1 MSLALLIQLF
11 AASLTSALLYVI
23 LKYFAKFK
31 VNNLHGLTAN
41 YLTASTF
48 SFLLNFDTNKLQ
60 LTTVSEFAPFAISVG
75 FLFIIVFYTAAL
87 TSQKAGIA
95 ITSIAGKMSM
105 VIPICAGIFLYN
117 DKVNGIRIFG
127 ILLAIIAVYLSSKKE
142 VDKEN
147 NSSTKNLWIYPL
159 LLFLGSG
166 LVDTCIKYSQ
176 QYYITASNMYLFFSV
191 LFGTAGVFG
200 LIATI
205 YNWIVKKVSVS
216 ITSILG
222 GVVLGI
228 VNYYSL
234 VFLVNCLA
242 FQGAESAIIFSIV
255 NILVVFFSVIL
266 ALLLFKEKPSK
277 INFIGLIIAFIAIL
291 VLSN

>member
-1 MSLALLIQLF
+1 MSPALLIQLF

-31 VNNLHGLTAN
+31 INNLHGLTAN

-48 SFLLNFDTNKLQ
+48 SFLLNFEANKLQ
-60 LTTVSEFAPFAISVG
+60 LSTVNEFAPFAISVG
-75 FLFIIVFYTAAL
+75 FLFILVFYTAAL

-117 DKVNGIRIFG
+117 DKINGLRIFG
-127 ILLAIIAVYLSSKKE
+127 IILAIVAVYLSSKKE
-142 VDKEN
+142 IDKEN
-147 NSSTKNLWIYPL
+147 STSTKNLWIYPL

-176 QYYITASNMYLFFSV
+176 QYYITSSNMYLFFSV

-205 YNWIVKKVSVS
+205 YNLVIKKVKVS
-216 ITSILG
+216 ITSIIG
-222 GVVLGI
+222 GVILGI

-242 FQGAESAIIFSIV
+242 YDGAESAIIFSVV
-255 NILVVFFSVIL
+255 NILVVFFSVML
-266 ALLLFKEKPSK
+266 AFVLFKEKPSK

>member
-216 ITSILG
+216 IISILG